1 MNMKQGLIVLT
12 LLMAL
17 SVSVPTLAQKHRHT
31 PQGTELVDTT
41 HNSSAVDAFSD
52 TTTVDTVAGSNS
64 RTFHYEWDS
73 DNDEDVEKLLSWM
86 DSTVEKHTWAAWTIA
101 IIVIIFVFLLLL
113 SPIIF
118 IILLIWLVGRNRKQK
133 VQMAQM
139 AMEKGQPIPDQ
150 VLQQLEGEITDEYQ
164 KGLRQCFVGVG
175 LAIFL
180 GLVAEEVGFGIGALV
195 FFIGLGKVIAA
206 KTASKNTQRE
216 KELNNNNNNSLN
228 SQDYD

>member
-1 MNMKQGLIVLT
+1 MNMKKGLIVLT
-12 LLMAL
+12 VLMAL

-31 PQGTELVDTT
+31 PQDTELVDTT
-41 HNSSAVDAFSD
+41 NNSSAVDAFSD
-52 TTTVDTVAGSNS
+52 TTAVDSVVGSNS

-73 DNDEDVEKLLSWM
+73 DSDEDVEKLLGWV

-118 IILLIWLVGRNRKQK
+118 LVLLIWLVSRNRKQK

-139 AMEKGQPIPDQ
+139 AMENGQPIPNQ
-150 VLQQLEGEITDEYQ
+150 VLQQPEGETNDEYQ

-180 GLVAEEVGFGIGALV
+180 GLVAEEIGFGIGALV

-206 KTASKNTQRE
+206 KTAEKNTQRE
-216 KELNNNNNNSLN
+216 KELNNNNPLN
-228 SQDYD
+228 S

>member
-1 MNMKQGLIVLT
+1 MKQGLIVLT

-101 IIVIIFVFLLLL
+101 IIVIIFVFLLFALTHHL
-113 SPIIF
+113 HYPAH
-118 IILLIWLVGRNRKQK
+118 LAGRQEP
-133 VQMAQM
+133 QA
-139 AMEKGQPIPDQ
+139 
-150 VLQQLEGEITDEYQ
+150 EGADGTDGNGEGTAYS
-164 KGLRQCFVGVG
+164 RPGV
-175 LAIFL
+175 
-180 GLVAEEVGFGIGALV
+180 
-195 FFIGLGKVIAA
+195 AA
-206 KTASKNTQRE
+206 A
-216 KELNNNNNNSLN
+216 
-228 SQDYD
+228 

>member
-150 VLQQLEGEITDEYQ
+150 CCSS
-164 KGLRQCFVGVG
+164 LR
-175 LAIFL
+175 
-180 GLVAEEVGFGIGALV
+180 
-195 FFIGLGKVIAA
+195 A
-206 KTASKNTQRE
+206 KSLTSTRKDCDSAS
-216 KELNNNNNNSLN
+216 
-228 SQDYD
+228 

>member
-1 MNMKQGLIVLT
+1 MNMKKGLIVLT
-12 LLMAL
+12 VLMAL

-31 PQGTELVDTT
+31 PQDTELVDTT
-41 HNSSAVDAFSD
+41 NNSSAVDAFSD
-52 TTTVDTVAGSNS
+52 TTAVDTAVGSNS

-73 DNDEDVEKLLSWM
+73 DNDEDVEKLLGWV

-118 IILLIWLVGRNRKQK
+118 LVLLIWLVSRNRKQK

-139 AMEKGQPIPDQ
+139 AMENGQPIPNQ
-150 VLQQLEGEITDEYQ
+150 VLQQPKGEINDEYQ
-164 KGLRQCFVGVG
+164 KGLRQCFVGIG

-206 KTASKNTQRE
+206 KTAEKNAQRE
-216 KELNNNNNNSLN
+216 KELNNNNPLN
-228 SQDYD
+228 S

>member
-150 VLQQLEGEITDEYQ
+150 VLQQPEGEITDEYQ

-175 LAIFL
+175 LAIFSDWSQKR
-180 GLVAEEVGFGIGALV
+180 LVS
-195 FFIGLGKVIAA
+195 
-206 KTASKNTQRE
+206 ASVPWSSSSAWVRSSLLRQRRRIRRERKNSITTITI
-216 KELNNNNNNSLN
+216 L
-228 SQDYD
+228 

>member
-1 MNMKQGLIVLT
+1 MKQGLIVLT
-12 LLMAL
+12 VLMAL

-31 PQGTELVDTT
+31 PQDTELVDTSN
-41 HNSSAVDAFSD
+41 NSSAVDAFSD
-52 TTTVDTVAGSNS
+52 TTAVDTAVGSNS

-73 DNDEDVEKLLSWM
+73 DNDEDVEKLLGWV

-118 IILLIWLVGRNRKQK
+118 LVLLIWLVSRNRKQK

-139 AMEKGQPIPDQ
+139 AMEKGQPIPNQ
-150 VLQQLEGEITDEYQ
+150 VLQQPKGEINDEYQ
-164 KGLRQCFVGVG
+164 MGLRQCFVGIG

-180 GLVAEEVGFGIGALV
+180 GLVAEEIGFGIGALV

-206 KTASKNTQRE
+206 KTAEKNAQRE
-216 KELNNNNNNSLN
+216 KELNNNNPLN
-228 SQDYD
+228 S

>member
-1 MNMKQGLIVLT
+1 MKQGLIVLT
-12 LLMAL
+12 VLMAL

-31 PQGTELVDTT
+31 PQDTELVDTT
-41 HNSSAVDAFSD
+41 NNSSAVDAFSD
-52 TTTVDTVAGSNS
+52 TTAVDSVVGSNS

-73 DNDEDVEKLLSWM
+73 DSDEDVEKLLGWV

-118 IILLIWLVGRNRKQK
+118 LVLLIWLVSRNRKQK

-139 AMEKGQPIPDQ
+139 AMENGQPIPNQ
-150 VLQQLEGEITDEYQ
+150 VLQQPEGEINDEYQ

-180 GLVAEEVGFGIGALV
+180 GLVAEEIGFGIGALV

-206 KTASKNTQRE
+206 KTAEKNTQRE
-216 KELNNNNNNSLN
+216 KELNNNNPLN
-228 SQDYD
+228 S

>member
-1 MNMKQGLIVLT
+1 MKKGLIVLT
-12 LLMAL
+12 VLMAL

-31 PQGTELVDTT
+31 PQDTELVDTT
-41 HNSSAVDAFSD
+41 NNSSAVDAFSD
-52 TTTVDTVAGSNS
+52 TTAVDSVVGSNS

-73 DNDEDVEKLLSWM
+73 DSDEDVEKLLGWV

-118 IILLIWLVGRNRKQK
+118 LVLLIWLVSRNRKQK

-139 AMEKGQPIPDQ
+139 AMENGQPIPNQ
-150 VLQQLEGEITDEYQ
+150 VLQQPEGETNDEYQ

-180 GLVAEEVGFGIGALV
+180 GLVAEEIGFGIGALV

-206 KTASKNTQRE
+206 KTAEKNTQRE
-216 KELNNNNNNSLN
+216 KELNNNNPLN
-228 SQDYD
+228 S